1 MLRYRWLILPVV
13 HHTSTTQ
20 AITSIMTY
28 YFTVTSTV
36 TTPTVSLREETRDT
50 SFYFQHSRLYSKLN
64 NY

>member
-1 MLRYRWLILPVV
+1 VLRYRWLILPVV
-13 HHTSTTQ
+13 HPTSITQ

-50 SFYFQHSRLYSKLN
+50 SFYYLSTLIFTIN
-64 NY
+64 